1 MLKKLTLI
9 ISLCIATVC
18 AAKAPRV
25 TLEHFERDLQSMT
38 KTTQTPRLKQGSFVH
53 RLAEKKEQKEDIE
66 HSMNTVKLEIETCS
80 AELAQREQELAEINH
95 KIRVCYESIEKQ
107 SLEIALMPI
116 PDHLV
121 APRTE

>member
-1 MLKKLTLI
+1 
-9 ISLCIATVC
+9 
-18 AAKAPRV
+18 
-25 TLEHFERDLQSMT
+25 
-38 KTTQTPRLKQGSFVH
+38 
-53 RLAEKKEQKEDIE
+53 
-66 HSMNTVKLEIETCS
+66 MNTVKLEIETCS